1 MHIIPAI
8 SSKSL
13 TKDTNF
19 FNYLLI
25 LDSYSKIPKL
35 YGMENI
41 TTNEVMDKL
50 DTFQER
56 FVKVDEFGWWD
67 LERI

>member
-1 MHIIPAI
+1 MDIMPAI